1 MGVRST
7 PAAARGQVD
16 RQAAGPVRK
25 RAMHMECMGCTRS
38 SRRGPGTPSAF
49 HASDAA
55 IRSRLASR
63 SLDLRRIFPAAA
75 FADNAPPSTP
85 GAARRGGKGSVSRCR
100 RRPGRVRRGRAEAGQ
115 TWGRE
120 ALAAHPAWSLV
131 VRSSPS
137 RAQRPP
143 APTTSQRPPQAAAFP
158 RSLWLFQDLRTRG
171 GGSNSCLVARGA
183 LLLAASR
190 CLGVHGGLGSLI
202 QSGLLRYGSAQV
214 TRAQFGVLKRSLRHV
229 VQTMTTAS
237 DAARHRQHS
246 ATPPPSPP
254 ARCLVSARP
263 PIVSLTLRGEV
274 SE

>member
-1 MGVRST
+1 MHSVI
-7 PAAARGQVD
+7 
-16 RQAAGPVRK
+16 QA
-25 RAMHMECMGCTRS
+25 
-38 SRRGPGTPSAF
+38 GPGTPSAF

-171 GGSNSCLVARGA
+171 GGSISCL
-183 LLLAASR
+183 AS
-190 CLGVHGGLGSLI
+190 
-202 QSGLLRYGSAQV
+202 
-214 TRAQFGVLKRSLRHV
+214 
-229 VQTMTTAS
+229 
-237 DAARHRQHS
+237 
-246 ATPPPSPP
+246 
-254 ARCLVSARP
+254 ARCAAAGREPMPGCAWGSGQLDSVGP
-263 PIVSLTLRGEV
+263 LTLRLGAGYTRAVWGVKKGFTFRRSSNHDDSFGRGAPPPAQRDATSKPARALPRERPPANRLTHP
-274 SE
+274 EG

>member
-1 MGVRST
+1 MHSVI
-7 PAAARGQVD
+7 
-16 RQAAGPVRK
+16 QA
-25 RAMHMECMGCTRS
+25 
-38 SRRGPGTPSAF
+38 GPGTPSAF

-137 RAQRPP
+137 RAQRPG
-143 APTTSQRPPQAAAFP
+143 APTTPQRPPRALALP
-158 RSLWLFQDLRTRG
+158 RSLWLCQGLRTRG
-171 GGSNSCLVARGA
+171 AGTSRLWRAVRCCWPRAGA
-183 LLLAASR
+183 LGAHGRGIAGRALDIRRFRYDSKRRLH
-190 CLGVHGGLGSLI
+190 LGKLWGVKENPCFYVAMVAFPCADTTTFAMI
-202 QSGLLRYGSAQV
+202 QNGEEKHYPN
-214 TRAQFGVLKRSLRHV
+214 K
-229 VQTMTTAS
+229 
-237 DAARHRQHS
+237 AAR
-246 ATPPPSPP
+246 T
-254 ARCLVSARP
+254 
-263 PIVSLTLRGEV
+263 
-274 SE
+274 